1 MTQYTNLKIPQRRF
15 NLRKWYESE
24 AKQLADRF
32 NRRELTAIEYSDQ
45 IQSLMDA
52 YREME
57 KERR

>member
-1 MTQYTNLKIPQRRF
+1 MMQYTIKIPQRRF
-15 NLRKWYESE
+15 NLKKWYESE

-32 NRRELTAIEYSDQ
+32 NRRELTTKQYSNQ
-45 IQSLMDA
+45 ILALMDA